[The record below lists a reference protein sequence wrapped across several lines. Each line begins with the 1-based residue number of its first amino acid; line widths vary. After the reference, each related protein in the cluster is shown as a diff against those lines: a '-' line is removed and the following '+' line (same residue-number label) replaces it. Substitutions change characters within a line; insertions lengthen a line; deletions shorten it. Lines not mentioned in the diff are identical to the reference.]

1 MLLIP
6 STQFFIHKPEDL
18 KTLSVEIK
26 NFIFENLEKGLIFLI
41 IPEDLFLL
49 EIKSNDS
56 KRHIKNYKNGF
67 LYDALTIMYP
77 SYSKEEKHK
86 IISNKYHMFFTYRQ
100 FKSVLD
106 EYNENKNAY
115 LENRNNLQFIE

>member
-6 STQFFIHKPEDL
+6 NTQFFIKKPEDL
-18 KTLSVEIK
+18 KNLSVEIK

-67 LYDALTIMYP
+67 LYDCLSEIYP
-77 SYSKEEKHK
+77 SYSKEEKHR
-86 IISNKYHMFFTYRQ
+86 IIKNKYHMFFTYRQ

-106 EYNENKNAY
+106 EYNENKDAY
-115 LENRNNLQFIE
+115 LKNRNNLQFI

>member
-6 STQFFIHKPEDL
+6 NTQFFIRKPEEL
-18 KTLSVEIK
+18 NTLSVEIK

-41 IPEDLFLL
+41 IPEDLFSL
-49 EIKSNDS
+49 EIESNDL

-67 LYDALTIMYP
+67 LYDCLSIMYP
-77 SYSKEEKHK
+77 GYSKQEKHE
-86 IISNKYHMFFTYRQ
+86 IISNRYHMFFTYRQ

-106 EYNENKNAY
+106 EYNENKDAY
-115 LENRNNLQFIE
+115 LENRNNLRLVQ

>member
-6 STQFFIHKPEDL
+6 RTQFFINQPEELKDL
-18 KTLSVEIK
+18 PAEIG
-26 NFIFENLEKGLIFLI
+26 NFIFENLDKGLLFLV
-41 IPEDLFLL
+41 IPENLFCLD
-49 EIKSNDS
+49 IKSNDI

-77 SYSKEEKHK
+77 SYSKEDKHG

-100 FKSVLD
+100 FKSLLD

-115 LENRNNLQFIE
+115 LKNHNNLRSL